1 MGNLGEG
8 ICKNCKRISSVNR
21 RQCYDNVDVKHG
33 SKVYK
38 GRRKIK
44 EKPNIFRFSVPL
56 TGKVVRKI
64 RQFLYEDL

>member
-1 MGNLGEG
+1 MGNLGED

-44 EKPNIFRFSVPL
+44 EKPNIFRFPL
-56 TGKVVRKI
+56 LEK
-64 RQFLYEDL
+64 L